1 MEPLKEGY
9 FYHIY
14 NRGAG
19 KNKLFFSKDD
29 YRDFINKYKFYLS
42 PALQTFA
49 WCLIE
54 NHFHCLIRPFTPEEQ
69 VMFYLSNK
77 EKFESGY
84 YHGTQN
90 PEKKSFNVSKQ
101 ISHLMNSYTRYINK
115 KKNRSGTLIE
125 GPFKR
130 IKVLDESNFLNLIC
144 YIHRNPIHHKIT
156 KNYSDYPYSSYCD
169 FIKNRKSF
177 IELEQVIDK
186 FGGIKNFKEAH
197 EEFRLKVITSEKLL
211 LESK

>member
-1 MEPLKEGY
+1 METLKEGY

-19 KNKLFFSKDD
+19 RNKLFFSEDD
-29 YRDFINKYKFYLS
+29 YRDFLKKYEHYLS
-42 PALQTFA
+42 PAVQTFA

-54 NHFHCLIRPFTPEEQ
+54 NHFHCLIRPLTLEEQ
-69 VMFYLSNK
+69 VLFYLSNK

-90 PEKKSFNVSKQ
+90 PEKISFNTSKQ

-130 IKVLDESNFLNLIC
+130 IKVLDVSNFLNLIC

-156 KNYSDYPYSSYCD
+156 KSYSSYPYSSYCD
-169 FIKNRKSF
+169 FIKKRKSF
-177 IELEQVIDK
+177 IELKQVIGK
-186 FGGIKNFKEAH
+186 FGGIKNFVEAH
-197 EEFRLKVITSEKLL
+197 KEFRLKVIPSKKLL
-211 LESK
+211 LE